1 MKPQTDSR
9 ARVAAPAIR
18 YLAQLRAAPRGPRIA
33 ALFDFDGTIIAGY
46 SATGVLREKFL
57 RGQMSAE
64 EVVGTIAAMAQYW
77 RGRIGFSGLMT
88 AGAKFM
94 KGVRE
99 DSFAQLGEDLY
110 LKQIAG
116 RIYPETRAIIRA
128 HQAKGHTVAI
138 VSSATL
144 YQIAPAARDL
154 DIDRI
159 LCSRYEVANGEFTG
173 NIVRPLC
180 FGRGKLTAA
189 ESLAAELGLDLDKSY
204 FYSDSH
210 DDLDLLERVGNP
222 RPLNPSERLRGIA
235 VQRGWPVEQF
245 SSRAT
250 PGVLDYARALTP
262 TPTLV
267 AASLA
272 GLPIWALTGSTREA
286 ANFALA
292 AFGDYGSA
300 LVGLDLQVTGEKNLW
315 TSRPC
320 IFLFNHQSRAD
331 VLIMAK
337 LVRRD
342 FSGIAKREMRDVPVV
357 GKLLE
362 MAGVVFVDRN
372 SARDAIKAMEPLVDA
387 IRRDGRSVCIA
398 PEGTR
403 TLTPALG
410 PFKKG
415 AFHLAMQAGVPIV
428 PIVIHNSGDVQPKTE
443 FAMRPATVR
452 VEVLPPVDTAGWRVA
467 TIDRHVLEVRN
478 LFLRSL
484 GQPEQPAALRT
495 PARAASSRPKVAKQ
509 RKPGRATRTVR
520 SG

>member
-1 MKPQTDSR
+1 MKLQTGSR
-9 ARVAAPAIR
+9 VKVAAPANR
-18 YLAQLRAAPRGPRIA
+18 YLAQLRAAEGGPRIA

-46 SATGVLREKFL
+46 SATGVLREKFA

-64 EVVGTIAAMAQYW
+64 EIVGTTAAMVQYF

-88 AGAKFM
+88 AGARFM

-110 LKQIAG
+110 LKSIAG

-159 LCSRYEVANGEFTG
+159 LCSRYEVSNGEFTG
-173 NIVRPLC
+173 NILRPLC
-180 FGRGKLTAA
+180 FGHGKLTAA

-222 RPLNPSERLRGIA
+222 RPLNPSDQLRVIA
-235 VQRGWPVEQF
+235 TRRGWPVEKF

-250 PGVLDYARALTP
+250 PGLLDYARALTP

-267 AASLA
+267 ATSLA
-272 GLPIWALTGSTREA
+272 SLPIWALTGSTREA

-300 LVGLDLQVTGEKNLW
+300 LVGLHLQVTGEKNLW
-315 TSRPC
+315 TTRPC
-320 IFLFNHQSRAD
+320 VFVFNHQSRAD

-342 FSGIAKREMRDVPVV
+342 FSGIAKAEMRDVPVV

-362 MAGVVFVDRN
+362 MAGVVFVDRK
-372 SARDAIKAMEPLVDA
+372 SGRDAIKAMEPLVDA
-387 IRRDGRSVCIA
+387 IRRDGRSVLIA

-415 AFHLAMQAGVPIV
+415 AFHLAIQAGVPIV

-452 VEVLPPVDTAGWRVA
+452 VEVLPAVDTSGWRA
-467 TIDRHVLEVRN
+467 ETIDRHVLAVRN
-478 LFLRSL
+478 LFLRCL
-484 GQPEQPAALRT
+484 GQPEQPAA
-495 PARAASSRPKVAKQ
+495 PRAAGKPASSRRKAAAKRKVTRPA
-509 RKPGRATRTVR
+509 RKVR

>member
-1 MKPQTDSR
+1 MTLGTDSR
-9 ARVAAPAIR
+9 AAGS
-18 YLAQLRAAPRGPRIA
+18 APRNGHLARVRRAQSGSHVA
-33 ALFDFDGTIIAGY
+33 ALFDFDGTIIAGF
-46 SATGVLREKFL
+46 SAPGVLQEKFA
-57 RGQMSAE
+57 RGQMSAG
-64 EVVGTIAAMAQYW
+64 EVIGTVVAMTQYW

-88 AGAKFM
+88 AGAKYM

-110 LKQIAG
+110 QKRIAG
-116 RIYPETRAIIRA
+116 RVYPEIRAIIRA

-144 YQIAPAARDL
+144 FQIAPAARDL
-154 DIDRI
+154 GIDRI
-159 LCSRYEVANGEFTG
+159 LCSRYETVNGEFTG

-180 FGRGKLTAA
+180 FGKGKLVAA
-189 ESLAAELGLDLDKSY
+189 ETLAAELGLDLDQSY

-222 RPLNPSERLRGIA
+222 RPLNPSDQLRSIA
-235 VQRGWPVEQF
+235 VRRGWPMDKF
-245 SSRAT
+245 NSRGT
-250 PGVLDYARALTP
+250 PGPIDYVRALLP

-267 AASLA
+267 AAALA
-272 GLPIWALTGSTREA
+272 GLPILALTRSAREA
-286 ANFALA
+286 ANFSLA

-300 LVGLDLQVTGEKNLW
+300 LVGIDLHVRGERNLW
-315 TSRPC
+315 TARPC
-320 IFLFNHQSRAD
+320 IFVFNHQSRAD

-342 FSGIAKREMRDVPVV
+342 FSGVAKREMRDVPVV

-362 MAGVVFVDRN
+362 MAGVVFVDRKN
-372 SARDAIKAMEPLVDA
+372 VKDAIKAMEPLVRA

-415 AFHLAMQAGVPIV
+415 AFHLAIQAGVPIV
-428 PIVIHNSGDVQPKTE
+428 PVVIHNSGDVQPKTE
-443 FAMRPATVR
+443 FAMRPATVH
-452 VEVLPPVDTAGWRVA
+452 VDVLPPVDTSRWRAA
-467 TIDRHVLEVRN
+467 TVDRHVREVRN
-478 LFLRSL
+478 MFLRCL
-484 GQPEQPAALRT
+484 GQPAERVAPRSSVKGKSARRKKAAV
-495 PARAASSRPKVAKQ
+495 RAA
-509 RKPGRATRTVR
+509 TRDARTGR

>member
-1 MKPQTDSR
+1 MKPKADSR
-9 ARVAAPAIR
+9 AAAVAPATS
-18 YLAQLRAAPRGPRIA
+18 YLARLRAAQRGPQVA

-46 SATGVLREKFL
+46 SATGVLQEKFL
-57 RGQMSAE
+57 RGQMSAGE
-64 EVVGTIAAMAQYW
+64 IVGTVAAMAQYW
-77 RGRIGFSGLMT
+77 RGWIGFSDLMT

-94 KGVRE
+94 QGVRE

-110 LKQIAG
+110 LKRIAG

-144 YQIAPAARDL
+144 YQIAPAAREL

-180 FGRGKLTAA
+180 FGEGKLTAA
-189 ESLAAELGLDLDKSY
+189 ESLAAELGLDLDESY

-222 RPLNPSERLRGIA
+222 RPLNPSGQAARDRCAARLASGEIQQPRD
-235 VQRGWPVEQF
+235 
-245 SSRAT
+245 
-250 PGVLDYARALTP
+250 PGSPRLCARAD
-262 TPTLV
+262 
-267 AASLA
+267 ADADA
-272 GLPIWALTGSTREA
+272 GRCNGGQPADPGSDWIDAEA

-300 LVGLDLQVTGEKNLW
+300 LVGIDLQVTGEKYLW
-315 TSRPC
+315 TTRPC

-331 VLIMAK
+331 VLILAK

-362 MAGVVFVDRN
+362 MAGVVFVDRK
-372 SARDAIKAMEPLVDA
+372 SAQDAIKAMEPLVDA
-387 IRRDGRSVCIA
+387 IRRDGKSVCIA

-415 AFHLAMQAGVPIV
+415 AFHLAIQAGVPIV
-428 PIVIHNSGDVQPKTE
+428 PVVIHNSGDVQPKTE

-452 VEVLPPVDTAGWRVA
+452 VEVLPPVDTSGWRAA
-467 TIDRHVLEVRN
+467 TLDRHVRDVRN
-478 LFLRSL
+478 LFLRCL
-484 GQPEQPAALRT
+484 GQPEQPAVPRATGKSPALRRKAVKPRK
-495 PARAASSRPKVAKQ
+495 PARAT
-509 RKPGRATRTVR
+509 RKVR

>member
-1 MKPQTDSR
+1 M
-9 ARVAAPAIR
+9 
-18 YLAQLRAAPRGPRIA
+18 
-33 ALFDFDGTIIAGY
+33 
-46 SATGVLREKFL
+46 
-57 RGQMSAE
+57 
-64 EVVGTIAAMAQYW
+64 
-77 RGRIGFSGLMT
+77 
-88 AGAKFM
+88 
-94 KGVRE
+94 
-99 DSFAQLGEDLY
+99 
-110 LKQIAG
+110 
-116 RIYPETRAIIRA
+116 
-128 HQAKGHTVAI
+128 
-138 VSSATL
+138 
-144 YQIAPAARDL
+144 
-154 DIDRI
+154 
-159 LCSRYEVANGEFTG
+159 
-173 NIVRPLC
+173 
-180 FGRGKLTAA
+180 
-189 ESLAAELGLDLDKSY
+189 
-204 FYSDSH
+204 
-210 DDLDLLERVGNP
+210 
-222 RPLNPSERLRGIA
+222 
-235 VQRGWPVEQF
+235 QRGWPVEKF

-250 PGVLDYARALTP
+250 PGLLDYARALTP

-267 AASLA
+267 AAALA

-300 LVGLDLQVTGEKNLW
+300 LVGIDLQVTGEKNLW
-315 TSRPC
+315 ATRPC

-362 MAGVVFVDRN
+362 TGGRGVRR
-372 SARDAIKAMEPLVDA
+372 SQERARDAIKAMEPLVDA

-415 AFHLAMQAGVPIV
+415 AFHLAIQAGVPIV

-452 VEVLPPVDTAGWRVA
+452 VEVLPPVDTSRWRAA
-467 TIDRHVLEVRN
+467 TIDRHVREVRN
-478 LFLRSL
+478 LFLRRL
-484 GQPEQPAALRT
+484 GQPEPPAAPRT
-495 PARAASSRPKVAKQ
+495 QASRRHRGARWRSRASPGARPAKS
-509 RKPGRATRTVR
+509 R

>member
-1 MKPQTDSR
+1 MKPKADSR
-9 ARVAAPAIR
+9 VAVVAPASS
-18 YLAQLRAAPRGPRIA
+18 YLARLRAAQRGPQVA

-46 SATGVLREKFL
+46 SAPGVLQEKFL
-57 RGQMSAE
+57 RGQMSARE
-64 EVVGTIAAMAQYW
+64 IVGTVAAMTQYW
-77 RGRIGFSGLMT
+77 RGWIGFSDLMT
-88 AGAKFM
+88 AGAKYM
-94 KGVRE
+94 RGVRE

-110 LKQIAG
+110 LKRIAG

-144 YQIAPAARDL
+144 YQIAPAAREL

-180 FGRGKLTAA
+180 FGAGKLTAA

-222 RPLNPSERLRGIA
+222 RPLNPSGQLRAIA
-235 VQRGWPVEQF
+235 LQRGWPVEEF
-245 SSRAT
+245 SSRAS
-250 PGVLDYARALTP
+250 PGLLDYARALTP

-267 AASLA
+267 AAALA
-272 GLPIWALTGSTREA
+272 SLPIRALTGSTREA

-292 AFGDYGSA
+292 TFGDYGSA
-300 LVGLDLQVTGEKNLW
+300 LVGIDLRVTGEKYLW
-315 TSRPC
+315 TKRPC

-331 VLIMAK
+331 VLILAK

-342 FSGIAKREMRDVPVV
+342 LSGVAKREMRDVPVV

-362 MAGVVFVDRN
+362 MAGVVFVDRK
-372 SARDAIKAMEPLVDA
+372 SAADAIKAMEPLVDA
-387 IRRDGRSVCIA
+387 IRRDGKSVCIA

-415 AFHLAMQAGVPIV
+415 AFHLAIQAGVPIV
-428 PIVIHNSGDVQPKTE
+428 PVVIHNSGDVQPKTE

-452 VEVLPPVDTAGWRVA
+452 VEVLPPVDTSGWRAA
-467 TIDRHVLEVRN
+467 TLDRHVRDVRN
-478 LFLRSL
+478 LFLRCL
-484 GQPEQPAALRT
+484 GQPEQEDVPRAAGKSQPSRRNVVKPGK
-495 PARAASSRPKVAKQ
+495 PARATRKMRSR
-509 RKPGRATRTVR
+509 
-520 SG
+520 